1 MFDEARYVHRFP
13 AITLETMGED
23 LNRWLHKRAMDE
35 ALDLAYETAM
45 RRERVLE
52 RIVHSVAWG
61 FIILMISAIL

>member
-23 LNRWLHKRAMDE
+23 LNRWLYKCAMDD
-35 ALDLAYETAM
+35 ALELAYATAM
-45 RRERVLE
+45 RRERMLE

-61 FIILMISAIL
+61 VIILMISAII